1 MRDCLYPPCEH
12 REDSMAVI
20 RERKSASGV
29 KSYHVQVRIR
39 GFPPQTQ
46 TFKSKTLAK
55 EWAALTETDLKAG
68 RLLPRVIAERYTVSD
83 LLTRYRK
90 EVLPLKKA
98 KFIRDQT
105 VHLDWWEAKLGRY
118 SLAQLNS
125 NVIGQARI
133 ALSTESIGKK
143 SVKVQTKDAKGNTIT
158 KTVQEDR
165 VRAPATVVRYM
176 GALSHALN
184 TAVNE
189 WGWIDKSP
197 MIGVRKPKVDNERRR
212 FLSDEEIQRVLTEAK
227 GSENRFLY
235 TVVLLALSTGMR
247 LTEIMSLRWR
257 NVLVE
262 DGADMG
268 LLVME
273 KTKNGDAR
281 TSPLA
286 EDAFKAVMVM
296 RDKAKKDYADRVPAN
311 QLLFPSDTVEN
322 KPVEIRK
329 AWETC
334 RKRAELDDF
343 RFHDL
348 RHTAGSLLA
357 MSGAST
363 REIAEVLGHKT
374 MAMAKRYSHLTQK
387 HLGSVVANMN
397 QRLKVKPQ

>member
-1 MRDCLYPPCEH
+1 
-12 REDSMAVI
+12 MAVI
-20 RERKSASGV
+20 RERKSASSV

-68 RLLPRVIAERYTVSD
+68 RLLPRVIAERHTVSD

>member
-1 MRDCLYPPCEH
+1 
-12 REDSMAVI
+12 MAVI

-68 RLLPRVIAERYTVSD
+68 RLLPRVIAERHTVSD

-133 ALSTESIGKK
+133 ALSTEPIGKK
-143 SVKVQTKDAKGNTIT
+143 SVKVQIKDTKGNTIT
-158 KTVQEDR
+158 KTAQEDR

-189 WGWIDKSP
+189 WRWIDKSP

-286 EDAFKAVMVM
+286 EDAFKAVMVL
-296 RDKAKKDYADRVPAN
+296 RDKARKDNADRVPAN

>member
-1 MRDCLYPPCEH
+1 
-12 REDSMAVI
+12 MAVI

-55 EWAALTETDLKAG
+55 DWAALTESDLKAG
-68 RLLPRVIAERYTVSD
+68 RLLPRVIAERHTVSD

-133 ALSTESIGKK
+133 ALSTEPIGKK
-143 SVKVQTKDAKGNTIT
+143 SVKVQTKDAKGNTVT
-158 KTVQEDR
+158 KTIQEDR

-286 EDAFKAVMVM
+286 EDAFKAVMVL
-296 RDKAKKDYADRVPAN
+296 RDKAKRDNADRVPAN

>member
-1 MRDCLYPPCEH
+1 
-12 REDSMAVI
+12 MAVI

-68 RLLPRVIAERYTVSD
+68 RLLPRVIAERHTVSD

-133 ALSTESIGKK
+133 ALSTESMGKQ
-143 SVKVQTKDAKGNTIT
+143 SVKDQTKDAKGNTIT

>member
-1 MRDCLYPPCEH
+1 
-12 REDSMAVI
+12 MAVI

-55 EWAALTETDLKAG
+55 DWAALTETDLKAG
-68 RLLPRVIAERYTVSD
+68 RLLPRVIAERHTVSD

-105 VHLDWWEAKLGRY
+105 VHLDWWEDKLGRY

-133 ALSTESIGKK
+133 ALSTEPIGKK
-143 SVKVQTKDAKGNTIT
+143 SVKVQIKDAKGNTIT

-262 DGADMG
+262 DDADMG

-286 EDAFKAVMVM
+286 EDAFKAVMVL
-296 RDKAKKDYADRVPAN
+296 RDKAKKDNADRVPAN

>member
-1 MRDCLYPPCEH
+1 
-12 REDSMAVI
+12 MAVI

-68 RLLPRVIAERYTVSD
+68 RLLPRVIAERHTVSD

-262 DGADMG
+262 DDADMG

-286 EDAFKAVMVM
+286 EDAFKAVMVL
-296 RDKAKKDYADRVPAN
+296 RDKAKKDNADRVPAN

>member
-1 MRDCLYPPCEH
+1 
-12 REDSMAVI
+12 MAVI
-20 RERKSASGV
+20 RERVSATGT
-29 KSYHVQVRIR
+29 KSYHVQVRIK
-39 GFPPQTQ
+39 GFPPQTK
-46 TFKSKTLAK
+46 TFASKTMAK
-55 EWAALTETDLKAG
+55 QWAAMVETELKAG
-68 RLLPRVIAERYTVSD
+68 RYLPRVVAERHTLAELID
-83 LLTRYRK
+83 RYRK
-90 EVLPLKKA
+90 EVLPQKKA

-105 VHLDWWEAKLGRY
+105 VHLDWWETKLGRY
-118 SLAQLNS
+118 NLAELNS
-125 NVIGQARI
+125 NLIAQARN
-133 ALSTESIGKK
+133 ALSTEPYGKAGSK
-143 SVKVQTKDAKGNTIT
+143 TAAK
-158 KTVQEDR
+158 DR

-189 WGWIDKSP
+189 WGWMDKSP
-197 MIGVRKPKVDNERRR
+197 MVGVKKPKVDNERRR
-212 FLSDEEIQRVLTEAK
+212 FLSDDEIQRVLVSAK
-227 GSENRFLY
+227 ESENRFLY

-247 LTEIMSLRWR
+247 QSEIMTLRWR

-262 DGADMG
+262 DGANMG

-286 EDAFKAVMVM
+286 EDAFTAVMAL
-296 RDKAKKDYADRVPAN
+296 RDKVIKNNAGRVPAS
-311 QLLFPSDTVEN
+311 QLLFPSDAVEN

-387 HLGSVVANMN
+387 HLGSVVATMN
-397 QRLKVKPQ
+397 QRLKAKKEPVK

>member
-1 MRDCLYPPCEH
+1 
-12 REDSMAVI
+12 MAVI

-68 RLLPRVIAERYTVSD
+68 RLLPRVIAERHTVSD

-143 SVKVQTKDAKGNTIT
+143 SVKVQTKDAKGNTVT
-158 KTVQEDR
+158 KTIQEDR

-212 FLSDEEIQRVLTEAK
+212 FLSDDEIQRVLTEAK

-286 EDAFKAVMVM
+286 EDAFKAVMVL
-296 RDKAKKDYADRVPAN
+296 RDKAKKDNADRVPAN

>member
-1 MRDCLYPPCEH
+1 
-12 REDSMAVI
+12 MAVI

-55 EWAALTETDLKAG
+55 DWAALTESDLKAG
-68 RLLPRVIAERYTVSD
+68 RLLPRVIAERHTVSD

-98 KFIRDQT
+98 KFICDQT

-133 ALSTESIGKK
+133 ALSTEPIGKK
-143 SVKVQTKDAKGNTIT
+143 SVKVQTKDAKGNTVT
-158 KTVQEDR
+158 KTIQEDR

-273 KTKNGDAR
+273 NTKNGDAR

-286 EDAFKAVMVM
+286 EDAFKAVMVL
-296 RDKAKKDYADRVPAN
+296 RNKAKQDNADRVPAN

>member
-1 MRDCLYPPCEH
+1 
-12 REDSMAVI
+12 MAVI

-68 RLLPRVIAERYTVSD
+68 RLLPRVIAERHTVSD

-286 EDAFKAVMVM
+286 EDAFKAVMVL
-296 RDKAKKDYADRVPAN
+296 RDKAKQDNADRVPAN

>member
-1 MRDCLYPPCEH
+1 
-12 REDSMAVI
+12 MAVI

-68 RLLPRVIAERYTVSD
+68 RLLPRVIAERHTVSD

-322 KPVEIRK
+322 KPVEISK

>member
-1 MRDCLYPPCEH
+1 
-12 REDSMAVI
+12 MAVI

-296 RDKAKKDYADRVPAN
+296 RDKAKKDNADRVPAN

-397 QRLKVKPQ
+397 QRLKVKPK

>member
-1 MRDCLYPPCEH
+1 
-12 REDSMAVI
+12 MAVI

-68 RLLPRVIAERYTVSD
+68 RLLPRVIAERHTVSD
-83 LLTRYRK
+83 LLDRYRK

-133 ALSTESIGKK
+133 ALSTEPIGKK
-143 SVKVQTKDAKGNTIT
+143 SVKVQTKDAKGNTVT

-286 EDAFKAVMVM
+286 EDAFKAVMVL
-296 RDKAKKDYADRVPAN
+296 RDKAKQDNADRVPAN

>member
-1 MRDCLYPPCEH
+1 
-12 REDSMAVI
+12 MAVI

-68 RLLPRVIAERYTVSD
+68 RLLPRVIAERHTVSD

-286 EDAFKAVMVM
+286 EDAFKAVMVL

>member
-1 MRDCLYPPCEH
+1 
-12 REDSMAVI
+12 MAVI
-20 RERKSASGV
+20 RERKSSTGV

-55 EWAALTETDLKAG
+55 DWAALTESDLKAG
-68 RLLPRVIAERYTVSD
+68 RLLPRVIAERHTVSD
-83 LLTRYRK
+83 LLARYRK

-133 ALSTESIGKK
+133 ALSTEPIGKK
-143 SVKVQTKDAKGNTIT
+143 SVKVQTKDAKGNTVT
-158 KTVQEDR
+158 KTIQEDR

-212 FLSDEEIQRVLTEAK
+212 FLSDDEIQRVLTEAK

-273 KTKNGDAR
+273 NTKHGDAR

-286 EDAFKAVMVM
+286 EDAFKAVMVL
-296 RDKAKKDYADRVPAN
+296 RDKAKQDNADRVPAN

>member
-1 MRDCLYPPCEH
+1 
-12 REDSMAVI
+12 MAVI

-68 RLLPRVIAERYTVSD
+68 RLLPRVIAERHTVSD

-158 KTVQEDR
+158 KMVQEDR

-286 EDAFKAVMVM
+286 EDAFKAVMVL
-296 RDKAKKDYADRVPAN
+296 RDKAKTDNADRVPAN
-311 QLLFPSDTVEN
+311 QLLFPSDTVDN

>member
-1 MRDCLYPPCEH
+1 
-12 REDSMAVI
+12 MAVI

-68 RLLPRVIAERYTVSD
+68 RLLPRVIAERHTVSD

-286 EDAFKAVMVM
+286 EDAFKAVMVL
-296 RDKAKKDYADRVPAN
+296 RDKAKKDNADRVPAN

-397 QRLKVKPQ
+397 QRLKAKPQ

>member
-1 MRDCLYPPCEH
+1 
-12 REDSMAVI
+12 MAVI

-286 EDAFKAVMVM
+286 EDAFKAVMVL
-296 RDKAKKDYADRVPAN
+296 RDKARKDNADRVPAN

-397 QRLKVKPQ
+397 QRLKVKPK

>member
-1 MRDCLYPPCEH
+1 
-12 REDSMAVI
+12 MAVI

-55 EWAALTETDLKAG
+55 DWAALTESDLKAG
-68 RLLPRVIAERYTVSD
+68 RLLPRVIAERHTVSD

-133 ALSTESIGKK
+133 ALSTEPIGKK
-143 SVKVQTKDAKGNTIT
+143 SVKVQTKDAKGNTVT
-158 KTVQEDR
+158 KTIQEDR

-273 KTKNGDAR
+273 NTKNGDAR

-286 EDAFKAVMVM
+286 EDAFKAVMVL
-296 RDKAKKDYADRVPAN
+296 RNKAKQDNADRVPAN

>member
-1 MRDCLYPPCEH
+1 
-12 REDSMAVI
+12 MAVI

-68 RLLPRVIAERYTVSD
+68 RLLPRVIAERHTVSD
-83 LLTRYRK
+83 LLTSYRK

-133 ALSTESIGKK
+133 ALYTESIGKK

>member
-1 MRDCLYPPCEH
+1 
-12 REDSMAVI
+12 MAVI

-68 RLLPRVIAERYTVSD
+68 RLLPRVIAERHTVSD

-227 GSENRFLY
+227 GSENRLLY

>member
-1 MRDCLYPPCEH
+1 
-12 REDSMAVI
+12 MAVI
-20 RERKSASGV
+20 RERVSATGT
-29 KSYHVQVRIR
+29 KSYHVQVRIK
-39 GFPPQTQ
+39 GFPPQTK
-46 TFKSKTLAK
+46 TFASKTMAK
-55 EWAALTETDLKAG
+55 QWAAMVETELKAG
-68 RLLPRVIAERYTVSD
+68 RYLPRVVAERHTLAELID
-83 LLTRYRK
+83 RYRK
-90 EVLPLKKA
+90 EVLPQKKA

-105 VHLDWWEAKLGRY
+105 VHLDWWETKLGRY
-118 SLAQLNS
+118 NLAELNS
-125 NVIGQARI
+125 NLIAQARN
-133 ALSTESIGKK
+133 ALSTEPYGKAGSK
-143 SVKVQTKDAKGNTIT
+143 TAAK
-158 KTVQEDR
+158 DR

-189 WGWIDKSP
+189 WGWMDKSP
-197 MIGVRKPKVDNERRR
+197 MVGVKKPKVDNERRR
-212 FLSDEEIQRVLTEAK
+212 FLSDDEIQRVLVSAK
-227 GSENRFLY
+227 ESENRFLY

-247 LTEIMSLRWR
+247 QSEIMTLRWR

-286 EDAFKAVMVM
+286 EDAFTAVMAL
-296 RDKAKKDYADRVPAN
+296 RDKAIKNNAGRVPAS

-387 HLGSVVANMN
+387 HLGSVVATMN
-397 QRLKVKPQ
+397 QRLKAKKEPVK

>member
-1 MRDCLYPPCEH
+1 
-12 REDSMAVI
+12 MAVI

-55 EWAALTETDLKAG
+55 DWAALTESDLKAG
-68 RLLPRVIAERYTVSD
+68 RLLPRVIAERHTVSD
-83 LLTRYRK
+83 LLARYRK

-133 ALSTESIGKK
+133 ALSTEPIGTK
-143 SVKVQTKDAKGNTIT
+143 SVKVQTKDAKGNTVT
-158 KTVQEDR
+158 KTIQENR

-212 FLSDEEIQRVLTEAK
+212 FLSDDEIQRVLTEAK

-262 DGADMG
+262 DGADIG

-273 KTKNGDAR
+273 NTKNGDAR

-286 EDAFKAVMVM
+286 EDAFKAVMVL
-296 RDKAKKDYADRVPAN
+296 RDKAKQDNADRVPAN

>member
-1 MRDCLYPPCEH
+1 
-12 REDSMAVI
+12 MAVI
-20 RERKSASGV
+20 RERVSATGT
-29 KSYHVQVRIR
+29 KSYHVQVRIK
-39 GFPPQTQ
+39 GFPPQTK
-46 TFKSKTLAK
+46 TFASKTMAK
-55 EWAALTETDLKAG
+55 QWAAMVETELKAG
-68 RLLPRVIAERYTVSD
+68 RYLPRVVAERHTVAELID
-83 LLTRYRK
+83 RYRK
-90 EVLPLKKA
+90 EVLPQKKA

-118 SLAQLNS
+118 NLAELNS
-125 NVIGQARI
+125 NLIAQARN
-133 ALSTESIGKK
+133 ALSTEPYGKAGSK
-143 SVKVQTKDAKGNTIT
+143 TAAK
-158 KTVQEDR
+158 DR

-189 WGWIDKSP
+189 WGWMDKSP
-197 MIGVRKPKVDNERRR
+197 MVGVKKPKVDNERRR
-212 FLSDEEIQRVLTEAK
+212 FLSDDEIQRVLASAK
-227 GSENRFLY
+227 ESENRFLY

-247 LTEIMSLRWR
+247 QSEIMTLRWR

-286 EDAFKAVMVM
+286 EDAFTAVMTL
-296 RDKAKKDYADRVPAN
+296 RDKAIKNNAGRVPAS
-311 QLLFPSDTVEN
+311 QLLFPSDTVDN

-397 QRLKVKPQ
+397 QRLKAKKEPAK

>member
-1 MRDCLYPPCEH
+1 
-12 REDSMAVI
+12 MAVI

-286 EDAFKAVMVM
+286 EDAFKAVMVL
-296 RDKAKKDYADRVPAN
+296 RDKAKKDNADRVPAN

-397 QRLKVKPQ
+397 QRLKVKPK

>member
-1 MRDCLYPPCEH
+1 
-12 REDSMAVI
+12 MAVI

-68 RLLPRVIAERYTVSD
+68 RLLPRVIAERHTVSD

-184 TAVNE
+184 AAVNE

-397 QRLKVKPQ
+397 QRLKVKPK

>member
-1 MRDCLYPPCEH
+1 
-12 REDSMAVI
+12 MAVI

-68 RLLPRVIAERYTVSD
+68 RLLPRVIAERHTVSD

-397 QRLKVKPQ
+397 QRLKVKPK

>member
-1 MRDCLYPPCEH
+1 
-12 REDSMAVI
+12 MAVI
-20 RERKSASGV
+20 RERVSATGT
-29 KSYHVQVRIR
+29 KSYHVQVRIK
-39 GFPPQTQ
+39 GFPPQTK
-46 TFKSKTLAK
+46 TFASKTMAK
-55 EWAALTETDLKAG
+55 QWAAMVETELKAG
-68 RLLPRVIAERYTVSD
+68 RYLPRVVAERHTVAE
-83 LLTRYRK
+83 LIARYRK
-90 EVLPLKKA
+90 EVLPQKKA

-105 VHLDWWEAKLGRY
+105 VHLDWWETKLGRY
-118 SLAQLNS
+118 NLAELNS
-125 NVIGQARI
+125 NLIAQARN
-133 ALSTESIGKK
+133 ALSTEPYGKAGSK
-143 SVKVQTKDAKGNTIT
+143 TAAK
-158 KTVQEDR
+158 DR

-189 WGWIDKSP
+189 WGWMDKSP
-197 MIGVRKPKVDNERRR
+197 MVGVKKPKVDNERRR
-212 FLSDEEIQRVLTEAK
+212 FLSDDEIQRVLVSAK
-227 GSENRFLY
+227 ESENRFLY

-247 LTEIMSLRWR
+247 QSEIMTLRWR

-286 EDAFKAVMVM
+286 EDAFTAVMAL
-296 RDKAKKDYADRVPAN
+296 RDKAIKNNAGRVPAS

-387 HLGSVVANMN
+387 HLGSVVATMN
-397 QRLKVKPQ
+397 QRLKAKKEPVK

>member
-1 MRDCLYPPCEH
+1 
-12 REDSMAVI
+12 MAVI

>member
-1 MRDCLYPPCEH
+1 
-12 REDSMAVI
+12 MAVI

-68 RLLPRVIAERYTVSD
+68 RLLPRVIAERHTVSD

>member
-1 MRDCLYPPCEH
+1 
-12 REDSMAVI
+12 MAVI

-68 RLLPRVIAERYTVSD
+68 RLLPRVIAERHTVSD

-286 EDAFKAVMVM
+286 EDAFKAVMVL
-296 RDKAKKDYADRVPAN
+296 RDKAKKDNADRVPAN

>member
-1 MRDCLYPPCEH
+1 
-12 REDSMAVI
+12 MAVI

-55 EWAALTETDLKAG
+55 DWAALTETELKAG

-83 LLTRYRK
+83 LLNRYRK

-118 SLAQLNS
+118 NLAQLNS

-133 ALSTESIGKK
+133 ALSTEPIGKQ
-143 SVKVQTKDAKGNTIT
+143 SVKVQTKDAKGNTVT
-158 KTVQEDR
+158 KTIQEDR

-197 MIGVRKPKVDNERRR
+197 MIGVRKPKVNNERRR

-286 EDAFKAVMVM
+286 EDAFKAVMVL
-296 RDKAKKDYADRVPAN
+296 RDKVTQNNDGRVPAS

-397 QRLKVKPQ
+397 QRLKAKPK

>member
-1 MRDCLYPPCEH
+1 
-12 REDSMAVI
+12 MAVI

-397 QRLKVKPQ
+397 QRLKVKPK

>member
-1 MRDCLYPPCEH
+1 
-12 REDSMAVI
+12 MAVI

-68 RLLPRVIAERYTVSD
+68 RLLPRVIAERHTVSD

-133 ALSTESIGKK
+133 ALSTEPIGKK
-143 SVKVQTKDAKGNTIT
+143 SVKVQIKDAKGNTIT

-212 FLSDEEIQRVLTEAK
+212 FLSDEEIQRVLTVAK

-286 EDAFKAVMVM
+286 EDAFKAVMVL
-296 RDKAKKDYADRVPAN
+296 RDKARKDNADRVPAN

>member
-1 MRDCLYPPCEH
+1 
-12 REDSMAVI
+12 MAVI
-20 RERKSASGV
+20 RERKSASSV

-68 RLLPRVIAERYTVSD
+68 RLLPRVIAERHTVSD

-133 ALSTESIGKK
+133 ALSTEPIGKK
-143 SVKVQTKDAKGNTIT
+143 SVKVQIKDAKGNTIT
-158 KTVQEDR
+158 KTAQEDR

-273 KTKNGDAR
+273 KTKNGNAR

-286 EDAFKAVMVM
+286 EDAFKAVMVL
-296 RDKAKKDYADRVPAN
+296 RDKARKDNADRVPAN